1 MATEFSKHHY
11 AYPLRRGEFDHLSK
25 QDRKKLRRLIAR
37 IAERSYRRGA
47 QQGAYLAAIGDPDM
61 VPIDKLHDWRYGIS
75 LDLSP
80 ALDGPLR
87 RPSLDLLDQEQS
99 DLHRIGL
106 GEE

>member
-1 MATEFSKHHY
+1 MATDFPKHHY

-47 QQGAYLAAIGDPDM
+47 QQGAYLTSIGCPTM
-61 VPIDKLHDWRYGIS
+61 RPIDKLHDWRYRIS
-75 LDLSP
+75 LDVSP
-80 ALDGPLR
+80 PLDGRLR

>member
-1 MATEFSKHHY
+1 MATEYSKHHY
-11 AYPLRRGEFDHLSK
+11 AYPLHRGEFDHLSQ

-47 QQGAYLAAIGDPDM
+47 QQGACLVGNPDA
-61 VPIDKLHDWRYGIS
+61 VPIDKLHDWRYRIS

-80 ALDGPLR
+80 PLDGRLR
-87 RPSLDLLDQEQS
+87 RRSLELLDQEQW
-99 DLHRIGL
+99 DLWKIGL